1 MNQDNADSSTW
12 SEVKEVK
19 DPPFGICTDVIGHIL
34 VSEFISD
41 SVHILDQNGKYL
53 SKLLTPQELD
63 CPISLLG
70 DDENEIHVGQ
80 CNTNKVTVYKYL
92 Q

>member
-1 MNQDNADSSTW
+1 M
-12 SEVKEVK
+12 
-19 DPPFGICTDVIGHIL
+19 
-34 VSEFISD
+34 SD